1 MAKKPYKKRRL
12 FDREHLSSEKDG
24 YKYKTTQQEL
34 ASRYPEDFGEVPS
47 RIFKSKRRKKGSLM
61 IDGVKYKVNRRTG
74 DIKKVTKTGFLGL
87 RRRKERIPSSAGVN
101 RPGVFEENVTPS
113 NIREAFKARNLTS
126 RNRSIDA
133 DKKSILHSA
142 QADLASRE
150 GGNMIQNALNRFELY
165 RKDRKKKRKEKRKFF
180 NRRSMPENLKN
191 KEEIIQNNNEL
202 DLDNNR
208 TKYL

>member
-12 FDREHLSSEKDG
+12 FDREHLSSEKEG

-34 ASRYPEDFGEVPS
+34 ASRYPEDFGQVS
-47 RIFKSKRRKKGSLM
+47 SKIFKSKRRKKGSLM
-61 IDGVKYKVNRRTG
+61 IDGVKHKVNKRTG

-87 RRRKERIPSSAGVN
+87 RRRKERIPANVGVN
-101 RPGVFEENVTPS
+101 RPSVFEDDVTPS

-126 RNRSIDA
+126 RNKNIDA
-133 DKKSILHSA
+133 DKKSILNSA

-150 GGNMIQNALNRFELY
+150 GNNIIQNALNRFELY
-165 RKDRKKKRKEKRKFF
+165 RQDRKKKRKERRKFF
-180 NRRSMPENLKN
+180 TRRSMPDYFN
-191 KEEIIQNNNEL
+191 KEEVIKNNNEL
-202 DLDNNR
+202 NLNNNR

>member
-34 ASRYPEDFGEVPS
+34 ASRYPEDFGKIS
-47 RIFKSKRRKKGSLM
+47 SKIFKSKRRKKGSLM
-61 IDGVKYKVNRRTG
+61 IDGVKYKVNKRTG
-74 DIKKVTKTGFLGL
+74 DIKKVTKTGLLGL
-87 RRRKERIPSSAGVN
+87 RRRKENIPSSAGVN
-101 RPGVFEENVTPS
+101 RPGVFEDDVTPS
-113 NIREAFKARNLTS
+113 NIRESFKARNLTS
-126 RNRSIDA
+126 RNKSIDA

-150 GGNMIQNALNRFELY
+150 GSNIIQNALNRFELY
-165 RKDRKKKRKEKRKFF
+165 RQDRKKKRKERRKFF
-180 NRRSMPENLKN
+180 NRRSMPDNFKDKEVIKNNTELNLN
-191 KEEIIQNNNEL
+191 
-202 DLDNNR
+202 NNR